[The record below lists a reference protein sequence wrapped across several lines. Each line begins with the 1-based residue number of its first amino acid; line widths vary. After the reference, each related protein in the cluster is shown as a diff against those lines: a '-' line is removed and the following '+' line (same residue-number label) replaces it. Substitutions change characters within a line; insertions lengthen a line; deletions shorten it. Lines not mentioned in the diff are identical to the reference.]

1 MKKLVFLLTP
11 FLLCSCAAYD
21 AYMMNGFDGNEYQ
34 LITQIRVDA
43 ADYATQCSNP
53 LLAPA
58 NAVAMA
64 KETNLFEKYSEQ
76 LPHNE
81 DSYKASQSLNE
92 IAQGLAKRY
101 TEPTPV
107 NTLFCSIKYSSIE
120 NSAKVLQH
128 VIGNR
133 PR

>member
-1 MKKLVFLLTP
+1 MKKIALLLAP
-11 FLLCSCAAYD
+11 LLLCSCAAYD

-53 LLAPA
+53 ILAPT
-58 NAVAMA
+58 NAVAIA
-64 KETNLFEKYSEQ
+64 KETNLFEKYSEE

-81 DSYKASQSLNE
+81 DGFKAAKSLNE

-101 TEPTPV
+101 NEPTPV
-107 NTLFCSIKYSSIE
+107 NATFCSIKYGSIE